1 MSKVWFITGAG
12 RGLGID
18 IAQRALA
25 AGHSVVATGRDADR
39 VLQAVG
45 ARDNLLTVPLDITD
59 PDAAMAAAKAAV
71 DRFGRID
78 VLVNN
83 AGNFH
88 AGYFEE
94 ISAKQFR
101 AQMETNFFGPL
112 NVTRAI
118 LPVMRQQRSGQV
130 ITITSTAGLIGQEF
144 VVAYAASKFALEGWM
159 ESLRFDVA
167 PYGIRTMSVEPG
179 FFRTELL
186 VEGASTIWP
195 ELSIKDYADRTAHT
209 IAAWK
214 GMNGQQGGDPA
225 KLAAALVTLSDS
237 GDLPLRFVAGVDAM
251 AAVEANLKAI
261 QGQIDVH
268 RDLSASLAFDDA
280 WRSSDPADPKWKR
293 MRGQRDHQEI
303 HNAPGPDHG
312 CPWDR
317 RIRLDGGERPDLRHE
332 RGICA
337 DGRAEPGSCGGLLLA
352 LRPFRGRRPG
362 GCALVQCAD
371 RSHLGRLSSRLLR
384 SGKGR
389 L

>member
-18 IAQRALA
+18 IAQKALA
-25 AGHSVVATGRDADR
+25 AGHSVVATGRNADR

-45 ARDNLLTVPLDITD
+45 AHDNLLTVALDITV
-59 PDAAMAAAKAAV
+59 PEAAITAAKATV

-83 AGNFH
+83 AGNFY

-94 ISAKQFR
+94 ISSTQFR

-118 LPVMRQQRSGQV
+118 LPVMRQQRRGQV

-167 PYGIRTMSVEPG
+167 PYGIATMSVEPG

-195 ELSIKDYADRTAHT
+195 ELSIEDYAERTAQT

-237 GDLPLRFVAGVDAM
+237 GELPLRFVAGADAM

-261 QGQIDVH
+261 QGQIDAH
-268 RDLSASLAFDDA
+268 RALSASLAFDDA
-280 WRSSDPADPKWKR
+280 
-293 MRGQRDHQEI
+293 
-303 HNAPGPDHG
+303 
-312 CPWDR
+312 
-317 RIRLDGGERPDLRHE
+317 
-332 RGICA
+332 
-337 DGRAEPGSCGGLLLA
+337 
-352 LRPFRGRRPG
+352 
-362 GCALVQCAD
+362 
-371 RSHLGRLSSRLLR
+371 
-384 SGKGR
+384 
-389 L
+389 